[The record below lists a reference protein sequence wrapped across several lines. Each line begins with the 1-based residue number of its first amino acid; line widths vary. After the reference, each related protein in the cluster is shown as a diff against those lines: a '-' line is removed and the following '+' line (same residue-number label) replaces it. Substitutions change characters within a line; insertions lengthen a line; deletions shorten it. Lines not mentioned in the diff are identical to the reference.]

1 MRGVSMVL
9 PQAGRY
15 RTGGD
20 ASVTVDDVL
29 RNPAF
34 PKEWPFSPSDFERQD
49 EKDDVVFYKQKR
61 LVAHIDERAIEALT
75 DYYAKTIEPGS
86 DILDIC
92 SSWISHF
99 PKDFPDTMGKRVR
112 TQNPIPQPPTPH
124 LQPQTPTPQPPHP
137 KSQRWGWG

>member
-1 MRGVSMVL
+1 MRGMSMVL

-15 RTGGD
+15 RVGD
-20 ASVTVDDVL
+20 GSVTVDDVL

-99 PKDFPDTMGKRVR
+99 PKDFPDTMGKRVK
-112 TQNPIPQPPTPH
+112 TLNPTPH
-124 LQPQTPTPQPPHP
+124 TPTPDP
-137 KSQRWGWG
+137 KSQTPDPNPSTPQPQRWGWA